1 MKGYVLHSMMIL
13 LGLMLIIAYTF
24 IIKNI
29 HDINCTAGRA
39 ASGVYTIGVIV
50 LSIGVTLMLC
60 GPSSDVSSASVTYL
74 ASALGVVLVVL
85 GAILVNQTDSSS
97 KGWSIVVLIVGLLLV
112 VSCGVSIYSIHK
124 DKLKKLVSSKYEYG
138 CGMY

>member
-29 HDINCTAGRA
+29 HDINSTAGRA
-39 ASGVYTIGVIV
+39 VSGVYTIGVIV

-112 VSCGVSIYSIHK
+112 VSCGVSIYSIHE
-124 DKLKKLVSSKYEYG
+124 DKLKQLVSSKYEYG